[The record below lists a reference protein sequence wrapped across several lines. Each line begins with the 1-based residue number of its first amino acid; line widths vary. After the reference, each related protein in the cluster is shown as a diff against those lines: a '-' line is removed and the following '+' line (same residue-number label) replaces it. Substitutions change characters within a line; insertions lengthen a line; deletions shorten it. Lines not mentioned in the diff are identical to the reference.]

1 MIIVKEIGLSMLI
14 AVGSVA
20 ASDVVLLA
28 WKWFSVPFQ
37 YPTLPKNRAIAKSP
51 PRLEAPISKRFRSAP
66 RTCGCFQA

>member
-37 YPTLPKNRAIAKSP
+37 YPANVAQK
-51 PRLEAPISKRFRSAP
+51 
-66 RTCGCFQA
+66 